1 MIDMLP
7 RSSMKTSQPGL
18 SASIDETLLLEV
30 TGAPVSAAAN
40 DNLVRS
46 PRRIMRGLTAMAMM
60 MSLSGEWVDAANAAG
75 ASVFDERFQ
84 EPSTRK
90 VLPKAS
96 AAVWAELDSYREL
109 DDGWDGPDSTA
120 PSYSAI
126 ADAQAFLAAL
136 PAGVA
141 VPHAMISSDGYVGLF
156 WDDGK
161 NFASVS
167 FSGGGRVSYYGTVLG
182 VTARGTRSAT
192 TGFVPADLLG
202 LVTRI

>member
-7 RSSMKTSQPGL
+7 RSPMKTSEPGL
-18 SASIDETLLLEV
+18 SASIDQTLLLEV
-30 TGAPVSAAAN
+30 TGTLITAAAN
-40 DNLVRS
+40 YNQGRP

-60 MSLSGEWVDAANAAG
+60 MSLSGEWADAANAAG
-75 ASVFDERFQ
+75 ASVFDKQFQ
-84 EPSTRK
+84 SPVPLT
-90 VLPKAS
+90 VLTKA
-96 AAVWAELDSYREL
+96 AAEVWAELDGYREL
-109 DDGWDGPDSTA
+109 DDGWDGPDSLA
-120 PSYSAI
+120 PSNSAI

-136 PAGVA
+136 PASSV

-156 WDDGK
+156 WDNGK

-167 FSGGGRVSYYGTVLG
+167 FSGGGKVSYYGTVQG
-182 VTARGTRSAT
+182 VTARGTQSAT